1 MGVFGVFAY
10 SVSLLIKKGSIW
22 LMLFV
27 YLFNQ
32 LFRVL
37 SNVWLEYEFFG
48 VYINWNIPDYMAG
61 GYPGYGLCYLGQ
73 ILLLIVMIMVSLK
86 IIKNKIQGDQF

>member
-1 MGVFGVFAY
+1 MLRRVG
-10 SVSLLIKKGSIW
+10 IKNTI
-22 LMLFV
+22 
-27 YLFNQ
+27 
-32 LFRVL
+32 

-73 ILLLIVMIMVSLK
+73 ILLLIVMIMVSLMITCCQYNVK
-86 IIKNKIQGDQF
+86 KGWNQKYHC